1 MASLLKN
8 TWWMLLLRGA
18 LAILFGLM
26 ALVWTGVTLEAL
38 ILLFGA
44 YALIDGISTGATAVS
59 NRHIDKL
66 WWLFLLAGV
75 VGALVGVLT
84 FVLPTVTAV
93 VLVYL
98 IAARFLVVGGLEIAA
113 AIALRREISGE
124 WFLILNGIL
133 AVLLAIVLFMAPGAG
148 ALALVQLIGVFALL
162 IGILL
167 LVLAFTARRWAHN
180 LQFIQ
185 VN

>member
-1 MASLLKN
+1 MANLLKN
-8 TWWMLLLRGA
+8 TWWMLAVRGA
-18 LAILFGLM
+18 LAVLFGLM

-59 NRHIDKL
+59 NRHVDKF
-66 WWLFLLAGV
+66 WWLFLLAGLA
-75 VGALVGVLT
+75 GALVGLLT
-84 FVLPTVTAV
+84 FVLPGVTAV

-98 IAARFLVVGGLEIAA
+98 IAARFLIVGGLEIAA
-113 AIALRREISGE
+113 AIALRREVSGE

-133 AVLLAIVLFMAPGAG
+133 AVTLAVVLFVAPGTG
-148 ALALVQLIGVFALL
+148 ALALVQVIGIFALL

-167 LVLAFTARRWAHN
+167 LVLAFRVRGWEHE
-180 LQFIQ
+180 LRLS
-185 VN
+185 